1 MIDQYVWRGG
11 KELMLRFGPSE
22 GPLAI
27 VTLPL
32 FEEANRLRAFAVTL
46 CRALADAGV
55 ASVLPDVPGQ
65 GESLTDLR
73 SCTLANM
80 RSAMAAAGAAFGRS
94 DRNLP
99 YSVALRSGALLDQD
113 LVKAGSW
120 LFSPQSGD
128 NLVQVLDRVRR
139 TSDRLGPGA
148 SGKQDVGTPPLVE
161 IAGNRIPAR
170 LLESL
175 RAERADGDGD
185 LPQRIVRLSHAS
197 QPADQMVEG
206 SALWRRAEPGN
217 DPTLAA
223 LLASDIVA
231 WIAACER

>member
-1 MIDQYVWRGG
+1 
-11 KELMLRFGPSE
+11 MLRFGSE
-22 GPLAI
+22 AGPLVI
-27 VTLPL
+27 VALPL
-32 FEEANRLRAFAVTL
+32 FEEANRLRGFAVTL
-46 CRALADAGV
+46 CRALADSDI

-80 RSAMAAAGAAFGRS
+80 RSAMAAAGAALGRS

-113 LVKAGSW
+113 LAKAGRW
-120 LFSPQSGD
+120 LFSPQSGA
-128 NLVQVLDRVRR
+128 NLVQVLERIKR

-148 SGKQDVGTPPLVE
+148 PGEQDPDTPLVE
-161 IAGNRIPAR
+161 IAGNRVPAR

-175 RAERADGDGD
+175 RTERADGDGD

-197 QPADQMVEG
+197 QPANHLVEG

-217 DPTLAA
+217 DPALAA

>member
-1 MIDQYVWRGG
+1 
-11 KELMLRFGPSE
+11 MLRFGSE
-22 GPLAI
+22 AGPLVI
-27 VTLPL
+27 VALPL
-32 FEEANRLRAFAVTL
+32 FEEANRLRGFAVTL
-46 CRALADAGV
+46 CRALADSDI

-113 LVKAGSW
+113 LAKAGRW
-120 LFSPQSGD
+120 MFAPQSGA
-128 NLVQVLDRVRR
+128 NLVQVLERIRR
-139 TSDRLGPGA
+139 TSDRLAPGA
-148 SGKQDVGTPPLVE
+148 SGEQDPDTPLVE
-161 IAGNRIPAR
+161 IAGNRIPAS

-175 RAERADGDGD
+175 RTERADGDGD

-197 QPADQMVEG
+197 QPADRVVEG
-206 SALWRRAEPGN
+206 SALWRRAEPSN
-217 DPTLAA
+217 DPALAA

>member
-11 KELMLRFGPSE
+11 KELMLRFGPAE

-32 FEEANRLRAFAVTL
+32 FEEANRLRAFAVTV
-46 CRALADAGV
+46 CRSLADGGV

-80 RSAMAAAGAAFGRS
+80 RSAIAAAGAAFGRS

-113 LVKAGSW
+113 LVKAGRW
-120 LFSPQSGD
+120 LFAPQSGA
-128 NLVQVLDRVRR
+128 NLVQVLERIKR
-139 TSDRLGPGA
+139 TSDRLGPEAPGE
-148 SGKQDVGTPPLVE
+148 QDPDTPLFE
-161 IAGNRIPAR
+161 IAGNRIPAS

-175 RAERADGDGD
+175 RTERADGDGD

-217 DPTLAA
+217 DPALAA